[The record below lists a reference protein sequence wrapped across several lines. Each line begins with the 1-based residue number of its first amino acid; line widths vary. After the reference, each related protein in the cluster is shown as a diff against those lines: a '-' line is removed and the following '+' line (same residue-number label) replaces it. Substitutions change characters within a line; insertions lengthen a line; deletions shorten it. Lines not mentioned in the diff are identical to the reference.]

1 MLGVHG
7 TPGEDPT
14 EPRRSTP
21 YPQPALE
28 HEPVVRDLADS
39 MRGAGLHPFR
49 MPMGVDYGP
58 GGTCIRCG
66 TCDGFPCKVGAKS
79 DGEIRGVRPAL
90 SAGNVRLLT
99 HAKVTRLL
107 TDSAGRTVTSA
118 VADTPDGTVTV
129 TATHFILAAGAVNST
144 VLLLQSASARH
155 PDGLGNSSGQLGRN
169 YMVHN
174 STFLVGLDPRR
185 RNKVR
190 FQKTLGL
197 NDWYLDSPSGFPL
210 GNIQMLGKLQGA
222 MMKPARPHIPRP
234 LLDLAGR
241 YTIDVY
247 LTTEDLPDPANRVT
261 LDAKG
266 RISVRWKPNNLSP
279 HRTLL
284 TNARKLLRDAGYPI
298 TIAERMS
305 IATNSHMCGTAKMGD
320 DPGDSVLDPGGKA
333 HDLSNLW
340 LTDSSGFGSSAA
352 LNPGL
357 TIAANTLRVIA
368 QAGLARTGLDV
379 SSSRTTT
386 AS

>member
-1 MLGVHG
+1 
-7 TPGEDPT
+7 
-14 EPRRSTP
+14 
-21 YPQPALE
+21 
-28 HEPVVRDLADS
+28 